1 MTLVVVALYLAAL
14 LVIGAASARLARRS
28 SEDFFIAARSLGP
41 VLLLTSLFG
50 AHMTAFSLLGAS
62 AETYQRGIGV
72 FALMASSSAL
82 VAPVVFLYLGTRVW
96 ALAKRHGFLTQVE
109 YFRERWGS
117 EALALLLFVGLL
129 VLLVPYLLLGVK
141 GGGVTLAEVSGGA
154 LPEWLASLLT
164 AGVVLGYVALGGMRG
179 TAWVN
184 AFQTVL
190 FVALGAVLFGIV
202 VGDLGGLVAVFE
214 RLAAEQPAL
223 LVRGERIRPLEMLS
237 YTAIPLSVAM
247 FPHMFLTWLTARH
260 GSTFRLSV
268 VAYPLCVAAIWLPS
282 VLLGLMAALDHPG
295 LSGPATSSVL
305 MRTLRSHA
313 PGVLGSVLAGGVFA
327 AVMAS
332 IDSQVLALSTMFT
345 RDVVGRWRSRRGR
358 PFPEREQVVAGRLFV
373 AAVLL
378 VAWAL
383 SLAADRSLFRI
394 GIWAFTGFAGLLPL
408 LVAALFWRRSTAV
421 GGVASILTALASWAW
436 FLVRGWNDSGY
447 TVGGTGLM
455 PVVVVLAAS
464 TMAMVVVSLCS
475 SAPPRER
482 VDRFLAATDRERPKH
497 TGMEDVSPV

>member
-1 MTLVVVALYLAAL
+1 VTLAVVAVYLVAL
-14 LVIGAASARLARRS
+14 VLIGAASARLARRS

-41 VLLLTSLFG
+41 VLLLTSLLG

-62 AETYQRGIGV
+62 AESYQRGIGV

-82 VAPVVFLYLGTRVW
+82 VAPLVFLYIGTRVW
-96 ALAKRHGFLTQVE
+96 ALARRHGFLTQVE

-117 EALALLLFVGLL
+117 EALGVLLFATLL

-141 GGGVTLAEVSGGA
+141 GGGLTLVEVSGGE

-184 AFQTVL
+184 FFQTVL
-190 FVALGAVLFGIV
+190 FVALGGALFAVI
-202 VGDLGGLVAVFE
+202 VGDLGGLPAVFA
-214 RLAAEQPAL
+214 RLAAERPEL
-223 LVRGERIRPLEMLS
+223 LVRGDRIRPLEMLS

-247 FPHMFLTWLTARH
+247 FPHMFLTWLTARS
-260 GSTFRLSV
+260 GASFRLSII
-268 VAYPLCVAAIWLPS
+268 AYPLCVAAIWLPS
-282 VLLGLMAALDHPG
+282 VLLGVMAALDLPG

-305 MRTLRSHA
+305 MRMLRGHA
-313 PGVLGSVLAGGVFA
+313 PGLLGSVLAAGVFA

-332 IDSQVLALSTMFT
+332 IDTQVLALSTMFT
-345 RDVVGRWRSRRGR
+345 RDVVGRWRLRHGR
-358 PFPEREQVVAGRLFV
+358 PFPGRAQVFAGRAFV
-373 AAVLL
+373 AVVLV

-383 SLAADRSLFRI
+383 SLVAQRSLFRI

-408 LVAALFWRRSTAV
+408 LVAALVWRRSTAA
-421 GGVASILTALASWAW
+421 GGIASIVAAMATWAW
-436 FLVRGWNDSGY
+436 FLARGWSDVKY

-455 PVVVVLAAS
+455 PVVVVLASSTLAMIVGSLAS
-464 TMAMVVVSLCS
+464 Q
-475 SAPPRER
+475 APSGER
-482 VDRFLAATDRERPKH
+482 VESFIPAARRL
-497 TGMEDVSPV
+497 G

>member
-1 MTLVVVALYLAAL
+1 MTLAVVAVYLLAL
-14 LVIGAASARLARRS
+14 VVIGAASARLARRS
-28 SEDFFIAARSLGP
+28 SADFFIAARSLGP
-41 VLLLTSLFG
+41 VLLLTSLLG

-62 AETYQRGIGV
+62 AESYQRGIGV

-96 ALAKRHGFLTQVE
+96 ALARRHGFLTQVE

-117 EALALLLFVGLL
+117 EALANLLFAALL

-141 GGGVTLAEVSGGA
+141 GGGLTLAEVSDGL

-164 AGVVLGYVALGGMRG
+164 VAVVLGYVALGGMRG

-190 FVALGAVLFGIV
+190 FVALGAALFGVIV
-202 VGDLGGLVAVFE
+202 DDLGGLPAVFA
-214 RLAAEQPAL
+214 RLGAEHPDL
-223 LVRGERIRPLEMLS
+223 LVRGDRIRPLEMLS

-247 FPHMFLTWLTARH
+247 FPHMFLTWLTARS
-260 GSTFRLSV
+260 GTSFRLSI

-282 VLLGLMAALDHPG
+282 VLLGVMAALDHPG
-295 LSGPATSSVL
+295 LGGPAASSVL
-305 MRTLRSHA
+305 MRMLRSHA
-313 PGVLGSVLAGGVFA
+313 PGALGSVLAGGVFA

-332 IDSQVLALSTMFT
+332 IDTQVLALSTMFT
-345 RDVVGRWRSRRGR
+345 RDVVGRSRQRRGVA
-358 PFPEREQVVAGRLFV
+358 FPELAQVLAGRTFV
-373 AAVLL
+373 VAVLL

-394 GIWAFTGFAGLLPL
+394 GVWAFTGFAGLLPL
-408 LVAALFWRRSTAV
+408 LLAALFWRRSTAA
-421 GGVASILTALASWAW
+421 GGIASIVTCMALWAW
-436 FLVRGWNDSGY
+436 FLSRGWNDPGY

-455 PVVVVLAAS
+455 PVVLVLAGSAL
-464 TMAMVVVSLCS
+464 AMVVGSLLD
-475 SAPPRER
+475 APPPGDR
-482 VDRFLAATDRERPKH
+482 VARFL
-497 TGMEDVSPV
+497 PVEPLC

>member
-1 MTLVVVALYLAAL
+1 MTLAVVAVYLL
-14 LVIGAASARLARRS
+14 TLVVIGAASARLAQRT

-41 VLLLTSLFG
+41 VLLLTSLLG

-62 AETYQRGIGV
+62 AESYQRGIGV

-82 VAPVVFLYLGTRVW
+82 VAPLVFLYLGTRVW
-96 ALAKRHGFLTQVE
+96 ALARRHGFLTQVE

-117 EALALLLFVGLL
+117 EALAHLLFAALL

-141 GGGVTLAEVSGGA
+141 GGGLTLAEVSDGA
-154 LPEWLASLLT
+154 LPEWLASLIT

-190 FVALGAVLFGIV
+190 FVALGAVLFGVI
-202 VGDLGGLVAVFE
+202 VGDLGGLPAVFA
-214 RLAAEQPAL
+214 RLAVDRPAL
-223 LVRGERIRPLEMLS
+223 LVRGDLIRPLELLS
-237 YTAIPLSVAM
+237 YAAIPLSVAM
-247 FPHMFLTWLTARH
+247 FPHMFLTWLTAKS
-260 GSTFRLSV
+260 GAAFRLSV

-282 VLLGLMAALDHPG
+282 VLLGVMAAVDLPG

-305 MRTLRSHA
+305 MRMLRAHA

-345 RDVVGRWRSRRGR
+345 RDVVGRWRLRRGR
-358 PFPEREQVVAGRLFV
+358 PFAERSQVVVGRLFV
-373 AAVLL
+373 AIVL
-378 VAWAL
+378 VAAWGL
-383 SLAADRSLFRI
+383 SLVADRSLFRI
-394 GIWAFTGFAGLLPL
+394 GVWAFTGFAGLLPL
-408 LVAALFWRRSTAV
+408 LLAALFWRRSTAA
-421 GGVASILTALASWAW
+421 GGIASIVTTLGTWAW
-436 FLVRGWNDSGY
+436 FLSRGWKDPGY

-464 TMAMVVVSLCS
+464 TLAMVVGSLAS
-475 SAPPRER
+475 PAPPRDR
-482 VDRFLAATDRERPKH
+482 VERFLSARRA
-497 TGMEDVSPV
+497 